1 MSKRRTRKQK
11 ETAQHQ
17 YRLGSW
23 YTKKETN
30 SQANLE
36 AHVLEIGKARQI
48 TAITL
53 YGYEPRFIRQDL
65 IKTLIITSLILVSEI
80 GLFLFW
86 R

>member
-11 ETAQHQ
+11 ETAQHI

-36 AHVLEIGKARQI
+36 AHVLETGKARQI